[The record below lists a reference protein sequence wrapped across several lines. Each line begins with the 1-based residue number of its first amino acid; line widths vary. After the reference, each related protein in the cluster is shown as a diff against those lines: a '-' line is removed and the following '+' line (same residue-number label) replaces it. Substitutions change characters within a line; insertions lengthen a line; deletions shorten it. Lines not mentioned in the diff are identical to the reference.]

1 MRKNVE
7 KKWTKTWFNLFQKW
21 IQQWIERI
29 SRHIQKIINL
39 NEDNEY
45 REGRTNGLVRPYNN
59 DDRRR
64 RYLAACKI
72 LDEQNAFD
80 EQKIFEEQNEQKN
93 DDWKNEIW

>member
-1 MRKNVE
+1 M
-7 KKWTKTWFNLFQKW
+7 
-21 IQQWIERI
+21 
-29 SRHIQKIINL
+29 INL
-39 NEDNEY
+39 NENNEY
-45 REGRTNGLVRPYNN
+45 CEGRTNKLVKPYDS

-93 DDWKNEIW
+93 DD